1 MKTFV
6 IQNNSNS
13 FRPPPPMPCTCIGIF
28 EKNNDENTPKKV
40 HHDQISYFNVVYKQE
55 KSFDNFESYGTNR
68 IETKLLHSLL
78 KSIQNLQ
85 AAIKFLVQTQI
96 NIKAESYKTSFKRFY
111 VLLFGEMF
119 VLIVYYIVNYF

>member
-1 MKTFV
+1 MFF
-6 IQNNSNS
+6 IN
-13 FRPPPPMPCTCIGIF
+13 
-28 EKNNDENTPKKV
+28 KK
-40 HHDQISYFNVVYKQE
+40 KP
-55 KSFDNFESYGTNR
+55 FDNFESYGCNR

-85 AAIKFLVQTQI
+85 AAIKYLVQTQI
-96 NIKAESYKTSFKRFY
+96 NIKAESYKTYFKRFY

>member
-13 FRPPPPMPCTCIGIF
+13 FRPPPCPARVLASL
-28 EKNNDENTPKKV
+28 KKTPKKV

-55 KSFDNFESYGTNR
+55 KTFDNFESYGSNR
-68 IETKLLHSLL
+68 IETKLFHSLL

>member
-13 FRPPPPMPCTCIGIF
+13 FRPPPHVLHVF
-28 EKNNDENTPKKV
+28 WHLWKKQRWEHPKKV

-55 KSFDNFESYGTNR
+55 KTFDNFESYGSNR

-96 NIKAESYKTSFKRFY
+96 NIKAESYKTYFKRFY

>member
-1 MKTFV
+1 MEVT
-6 IQNNSNS
+6 
-13 FRPPPPMPCTCIGIF
+13 
-28 EKNNDENTPKKV
+28 
-40 HHDQISYFNVVYKQE
+40 
-55 KSFDNFESYGTNR
+55 
-68 IETKLLHSLL
+68 ETKLLHSLL

-96 NIKAESYKTSFKRFY
+96 NIKAESYKTYFNRFY

>member
-13 FRPPPPMPCTCIGIF
+13 FRPPPPCPARVLASLKKQRW
-28 EKNNDENTPKKV
+28 EHPKKV

-55 KSFDNFESYGTNR
+55 KTFDNFESYGSNR

>member
-1 MKTFV
+1 MRT
-6 IQNNSNS
+6 
-13 FRPPPPMPCTCIGIF
+13 P
-28 EKNNDENTPKKV
+28 PKKV

-55 KSFDNFESYGTNR
+55 KTFDNFESYGSNR
-68 IETKLLHSLL
+68 IETKLFHSLL

-96 NIKAESYKTSFKRFY
+96 NIKAESYKTYFKRFY

>member
-1 MKTFV
+1 
-6 IQNNSNS
+6 
-13 FRPPPPMPCTCIGIF
+13 MPCTCIGIF

-55 KSFDNFESYGTNR
+55 KTFDNFESYGSSR

-96 NIKAESYKTSFKRFY
+96 NIKAESYKTYFKQSFFI
-111 VLLFGEMF
+111 VFHVFLFGEMF
-119 VLIVYYIVNYF
+119 VLVVYYIVNYF

>member
-13 FRPPPPMPCTCIGIF
+13 FRPPPCPARVLASW
-28 EKNNDENTPKKV
+28 EHPKKV

-55 KSFDNFESYGTNR
+55 KTFDNFESYGSNR

>member
-1 MKTFV
+1 
-6 IQNNSNS
+6 
-13 FRPPPPMPCTCIGIF
+13 MPCTCIGIF

-55 KSFDNFESYGTNR
+55 KTFDNFESYGSNR

-85 AAIKFLVQTQI
+85 
-96 NIKAESYKTSFKRFY
+96 AESYKTSFKRFY

>member
-1 MKTFV
+1 
-6 IQNNSNS
+6 
-13 FRPPPPMPCTCIGIF
+13 MPCTCIDIF

-55 KSFDNFESYGTNR
+55 KTFDNFESYGSNR

-96 NIKAESYKTSFKRFY
+96 NIKAESYKTYFKRFY

>member
-1 MKTFV
+1 MEVT
-6 IQNNSNS
+6 
-13 FRPPPPMPCTCIGIF
+13 
-28 EKNNDENTPKKV
+28 
-40 HHDQISYFNVVYKQE
+40 
-55 KSFDNFESYGTNR
+55 
-68 IETKLLHSLL
+68 ETKLLHSLL

-96 NIKAESYKTSFKRFY
+96 NIKAESYKTYFKRFY

>member
-13 FRPPPPMPCTCIGIF
+13 FRPPPMPCTYIGIF
-28 EKNNDENTPKKV
+28 EKNTDENTPKKV

-55 KSFDNFESYGTNR
+55 KTFDNFESYGSNR
-68 IETKLLHSLL
+68 IETKLFHSLL

-96 NIKAESYKTSFKRFY
+96 NIKAESYKTYFKRFY